1 LARGK
6 IVAGIIFF
14 RYNYSRAGKNKFMK
28 VILLQDVE
36 NLGKE
41 GEIKEVADGFARNF
55 LLPKKMAE
63 PATEEAVKKTE
74 GKLQKKE
81 EEAKTELGEAQKLA
95 EQLEGRELYIK
106 VKEKEGAL
114 FGSVN
119 EKIIAKFL
127 KDEGLD
133 INPENVK
140 LVEPIKEMGEYDV
153 QIDLDHG
160 LEANI
165 RIILVSEEE
174 K

>member
-1 LARGK
+1 
-6 IVAGIIFF
+6 
-14 RYNYSRAGKNKFMK
+14 MK

-55 LLPKKMAE
+55 LIPKKMAE
-63 PATEEAVKKTE
+63 PATDAAV
-74 GKLQKKE
+74 QNA
-81 EEAKTELGEAQKLA
+81 EAKKKIKAEKAKIELEEAQKIA

-106 VKEKEGAL
+106 VKEEEGKL

-119 EKIIAKFL
+119 EKTIAETF
-127 KDEGLD
+127 KDEGLN

-140 LVEPIKEMGEYDV
+140 LAQPIKEVGEYDA
-153 QIDLDHG
+153 QISLDHG

-165 RIILVSEEE
+165 RIILVGEEE